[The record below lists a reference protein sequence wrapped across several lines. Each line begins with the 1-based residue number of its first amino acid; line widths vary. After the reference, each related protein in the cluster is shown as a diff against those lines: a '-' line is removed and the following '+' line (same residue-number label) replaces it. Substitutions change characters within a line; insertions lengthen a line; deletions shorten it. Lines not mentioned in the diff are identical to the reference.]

1 MKSRTS
7 FSRMHNAATL
17 SLPAAG
23 VLASAAGTNDAE
35 WHVRGELIRNLIN
48 AARGTQLLSVTLM
61 CAIVV
66 LGWGRFPDWQLL
78 AWLGLGVVLA
88 ACRIGVENVYD
99 RHTDK
104 DAAWQQ
110 RFIERYSIV
119 WMVSGV
125 VWGLAV
131 LIFFGR
137 SPVPSQFICWLIV
150 AGVGAYAV
158 NCLALH
164 PPLVRRYLFALSTTL
179 LASISF
185 RIYQQDIE
193 APSYLYGFMLLS
205 LGQWFLLLRVGSHIY
220 ETHRN
225 NYELLR
231 HNHVLINSL
240 TQQRQAAL
248 SAVATKNRLLA
259 SAAHDMRQPVL
270 ALSLY
275 ADWLRNEPEAVH
287 EIAPKIVR
295 ATHAVN
301 ALFESLF
308 DLARFDSDQV
318 RLQIERID
326 LRHLL
331 HDLDLQHRPAAEA
344 KGLEFRVHGIPGEV
358 LTDPIQVRRMI
369 GNLLGNAI
377 KYTESGGVLLAV
389 RRMNNTV
396 RIEVWDT
403 GIGIAPEH
411 LRDVFL
417 EFYKVP
423 DHAGTSDGFGLG
435 LAIVAR
441 LSHALGHAVTVRS
454 RLRRG
459 SVFGV
464 HFRNIG
470 ETGNASVAR
479 NSLPSS
485 TSAIRTR
492 PNPAAAG

>member
-1 MKSRTS
+1 MKS
-7 FSRMHNAATL
+7 NPAN
-17 SLPAAG
+17 PVAAG
-23 VLASAAGTNDAE
+23 LPLAGAPVPALKADDVD
-35 WHVRGELIRNLIN
+35 WHIRGELIRNLIN
-48 AARGTQLLSVTLM
+48 AARATQLLSVMLM
-61 CAIVV
+61 GAIVV
-66 LGWGRFPDWQLL
+66 LGWGRIPDWQLL
-78 AWLGLGVVLA
+78 GWLGLGVGMAV
-88 ACRIGVENVYD
+88 CRIVVERLYD
-99 RHTDK
+99 RHDDK
-104 DAAWQQ
+104 NDVWQQ
-110 RFIERYSIV
+110 RFMARYSVV
-119 WMVSGV
+119 WMLSGMI
-125 VWGLAV
+125 WGLAV

-137 SPVPSQFICWLIV
+137 STVPSQFICWLIV
-150 AGVGAYAV
+150 AGVAAYAV

-164 PPLVRRYLFALSTTL
+164 PPLVKRYLFSLSATL
-179 LASISF
+179 LASIGY
-185 RIYQQDIE
+185 RIFEQDFQG
-193 APSYLYGFMLLS
+193 PNYLYGFILLS
-205 LGQWFLLLRVGSHIY
+205 IGQWLLLLRVGSHIY

-248 SAVATKNRLLA
+248 AAVATKNRLLA

-275 ADWLRNEPEAVH
+275 ADWLRNEPDAVR

-318 RLQIERID
+318 RLHIETID
-326 LRHLL
+326 LRHLI
-331 HDLDLQHRPAAEA
+331 HDLELQYRPTAEA
-344 KGLEFRVHGIPGEV
+344 KGLELRVHGLAGEV
-358 LTDPIQVRRMI
+358 LSDPIQVRRMI
-369 GNLLGNAI
+369 GNLIDNAI
-377 KYTESGGVLLAV
+377 KYTETGGVLLAV
-389 RRMNNTV
+389 RCIQQGI

-441 LSHALGHAVTVRS
+441 LSHSLGHAVTVRS
-454 RLRRG
+454 RRDGG

-464 HFRNIG
+464 TFRNVG
-470 ETGNASVAR
+470 GTNPLSSPREAFRSPSRVQTAATVAD
-479 NSLPSS
+479 
-485 TSAIRTR
+485 A
-492 PNPAAAG
+492 

>member
-1 MKSRTS
+1 MTSRKSLS
-7 FSRMHNAATL
+7 KKNKATTL
-17 SLPAAG
+17 NL
-23 VLASAAGTNDAE
+23 SAADVLVSTIDTDNAE

-66 LGWGRFPDWQLL
+66 LGWGRFPNWQLL
-78 AWLGLGVVLA
+78 GWLALGIGLA
-88 ACRIGVENVYD
+88 SCRIGVERLYD
-99 RHTDK
+99 RHIDK

-110 RFIERYSIV
+110 RFIDRYSVV
-119 WMVSGV
+119 WMFSGV
-125 VWGLAV
+125 VWGFAV

-164 PPLVRRYLFALSTTL
+164 PPLVKRYLFALSTTL
-179 LASISF
+179 LVSISY
-185 RIYQQDIE
+185 RIYQQQIE
-193 APSYLYGFMLLS
+193 GPSYLYGFLLLS
-205 LGQWFLLLRVGSHIY
+205 LGQWLLLLRVGSHIY

-231 HNHVLINSL
+231 HNHVLIDSL

-308 DLARFDSDQV
+308 DLARFDSDQI
-318 RLQIERID
+318 RLHIEKID
-326 LRHLL
+326 LSHLL
-331 HDLDLQHRPAAEA
+331 RDLELQHRPAAEA
-344 KGLEFRVHGIPGEV
+344 KGLEFRVRGMSGEI
-358 LTDPIQVRRMI
+358 LTDSIQVRRMI

-377 KYTESGGVLLAV
+377 KYTETGGVLLAV
-389 RRMNNTV
+389 RRTQNAFQ
-396 RIEVWDT
+396 IEVWDT

-454 RLRRG
+454 RRHRG

-464 HFRNIG
+464 NFRNVS
-470 ETGNASVAR
+470 TAANVNHVQNTVVASKR
-479 NSLPSS
+479 FH
-485 TSAIRTR
+485 TS
-492 PNPAAAG
+492 PAAAG

>member
-1 MKSRTS
+1 MNIRES
-7 FSRMHNAATL
+7 FSL
-17 SLPAAG
+17 SAAG
-23 VLASAAGTNDAE
+23 VSASDLDTDDAE

-48 AARGTQLLSVTLM
+48 AARGTQLLSVMLM
-61 CAIVV
+61 CVIVV

-78 AWLGLGVVLA
+78 GWLGLGVGLA
-88 ACRIGVENVYD
+88 GCRIGVECLYD
-99 RHTDK
+99 RHIDK
-104 DAAWQQ
+104 DAAWQK
-110 RFIERYSIV
+110 RFIDRYSAV
-119 WMVSGV
+119 WMASGV

-164 PPLVRRYLFALSTTL
+164 PPLVRRYLFALSMTL
-179 LASISF
+179 LVCISF
-185 RIYQQDIE
+185 RIYQERIE
-193 APSYLYGFMLLS
+193 EPSYLYGFLLLS
-205 LGQWFLLLRVGSHIY
+205 MGQWLLLLRVGSNIY

-259 SAAHDMRQPVL
+259 SAAHDMRQSVL

-308 DLARFDSDQV
+308 DLARFDSDQI
-318 RLQIERID
+318 RLHIEQID

-331 HDLDLQHRPAAEA
+331 RDLELQHRPAAEA
-344 KGLEFRVHGIPGEV
+344 KGLEFRVHGMSGEV
-358 LTDPIQVRRMI
+358 LTDSIQVRRMI

-377 KYTESGGVLLAV
+377 KYTEAGGILLAA
-389 RRMNNTV
+389 RRTQNAV

-435 LAIVAR
+435 LSIVAR
-441 LSHALGHAVTVRS
+441 LSHALGHAVTVQS
-454 RLRRG
+454 RRHRG

-464 HFRNIG
+464 NFR
-470 ETGNASVAR
+470 SVGTTEAV
-479 NSLPSS
+479 STLPVAVKPSKR
-485 TSAIRTR
+485 IRTS
-492 PNPAAAG
+492 PATTG

>member
-1 MKSRTS
+1 MNSRTS
-7 FSRMHNAATL
+7 FGQKDIAATL
-17 SLPAAG
+17 GLPAVG
-23 VLASAAGTNDAE
+23 LLASAAGKDDAD
-35 WHVRGELIRNLIN
+35 WHVRGELIRSLIN
-48 AARGTQLLSVTLM
+48 AARSTQLLSVMLM
-61 CAIVV
+61 FAIAV

-78 AWLGLGVVLA
+78 TWLGLGVGIA
-88 ACRIGVENVYD
+88 GCRHGIESLYE
-99 RHTDK
+99 RHSDK
-104 DAAWQQ
+104 DAAGQQ
-110 RFIERYSIV
+110 RFINRYSAV
-119 WMVSGV
+119 WMISGA
-125 VWGLAV
+125 VWALAV

-179 LASISF
+179 IASISF
-185 RIYQQDIE
+185 RIYQLE
-193 APSYLYGFMLLS
+193 FEGPSYLYGFLLLS
-205 LGQWFLLLRVGSHIY
+205 MGQWLLLLRVGSHIY
-220 ETHRN
+220 ETHIN

-231 HNHVLINSL
+231 HNHVLIQSL

-275 ADWLRNEPEAVH
+275 ADWLRNEPEAVL

-308 DLARFDSDQV
+308 DLSRFDSDQI
-318 RLQIERID
+318 RLHIETID
-326 LRHLL
+326 LSQLL
-331 HDLDLQHRPAAEA
+331 RDLELQHRPAAEA
-344 KGLEFRVHGIPGEV
+344 KGLEFRVHGMSGEV

-377 KYTESGGVLLAV
+377 KYTDTGGILLAA
-389 RRMNNTV
+389 RKTQNAIQ
-396 RIEVWDT
+396 IEVWDT
-403 GIGIAPEH
+403 GIGIAPEYLH
-411 LRDVFL
+411 DVFL

-435 LAIVAR
+435 LSIVAR
-441 LSHALGHAVTVRS
+441 LSHALGHAITVRS
-454 RLRRG
+454 RPGRG

-464 HFRNIG
+464 NFRNKS
-470 ETGNASVAR
+470 TPANGNTAYD
-479 NSLPSS
+479 
-485 TSAIRTR
+485 
-492 PNPAAAG
+492 AA

>member
-1 MKSRTS
+1 MKSRRS
-7 FSRMHNAATL
+7 FSRDDTPPTL
-17 SLPAAG
+17 DLPAAG
-23 VLASAAGTNDAE
+23 VLSSTGIDDAD

-48 AARGTQLLSVTLM
+48 AARGTQLLAVTLM

-66 LGWGRFPDWQLL
+66 LGWGQFPEWQLL
-78 AWLGLGVVLA
+78 VWLVLGAGVAL
-88 ACRIGVENVYD
+88 CRIAVERLYD
-99 RHTDK
+99 RRIDK
-104 DAAWQQ
+104 NAAWQH
-110 RFIERYSIV
+110 RFIQYYSAV

-131 LIFFGR
+131 LIFFGHG
-137 SPVPSQFICWLIV
+137 SVPSQFICWLIV
-150 AGVGAYAV
+150 AGVAAYVV

-164 PPLVRRYLFALSTTL
+164 PPLVRCYLLALSVTL
-179 LASISF
+179 LASIGL
-185 RIYQQDIE
+185 RIYELQFDG
-193 APSYLYGFMLLS
+193 PRYLYGLLLLS
-205 LGQWFLLLRVGSHIY
+205 IGQWVLLLRVGSHIY

-275 ADWLRNEPEAVH
+275 ADWLRNEPEAVR

-308 DLARFDSDQV
+308 DLARFDSDQI
-318 RLQIERID
+318 RLHIERID
-326 LRHLL
+326 LGQLL
-331 HDLDLQHRPAAEA
+331 RDLELQHRPAAEA
-344 KGLEFRVHGIPGEV
+344 KGLEFRVHGMAGEV

-377 KYTESGGVLLAV
+377 KYTEEGGVLLAA
-389 RRMNNTV
+389 RRTHHGI

-403 GIGIAPEH
+403 GIGIAVEY
-411 LRDVFL
+411 LRDIFL

-441 LSHALGHAVTVRS
+441 LSHALGHPVTVRS
-454 RLRRG
+454 RLQHG

-464 HFRNIG
+464 TFRTVGVAGQDN
-470 ETGNASVAR
+470 VAR
-479 NSLPSS
+479 DARATP
-485 TSAIRTR
+485 APVRT
-492 PNPAAAG
+492 AAVL